1 MFWRGVLGYL
11 PANAVQGVI
20 GLLNI
25 IVFTRVLPPEA
36 YGAYALGFSVMS
48 LVHTVMFT
56 WLESAMARFHA
67 PEAKAGALAEHFA
80 TLLRTYVVLAV
91 TFPMAAAAVLYF
103 WPMRPDLKL
112 AIAAGLASIVFRSLA
127 KIIQEGRRAAGDV
140 GGAARLDM
148 LQTIGGFAL
157 GAGLAVIG
165 FGGGAPLAGMGAASA
180 VSLIFVLPS
189 GLRQARGGRWQA
201 ERIARYAHYALP
213 ISLSLILSL
222 VLATTDRFLLAG
234 YLNETAVGVYHAG
247 YSVANRTLDVVFYW
261 LGMAGGPAAVAAL
274 EHGGRAALER
284 AAREQ
289 ATLMIAVTLPAA
301 IGLALVAHPLAEL
314 MIGPALRDGAA
325 RVTPWIAASAFFS
338 GMTTYYLHMA
348 FTLSRRTTLLFVVMA
363 MPAAANLGFNLLL
376 IPCYGLDGA
385 MWSTTGSFVLG
396 AVASYT
402 LGRRALALPLPWATL
417 GRCLAAAVGMAM
429 AVLALPALGGVVEL
443 ALKAGVGAV
452 VYGALA
458 WLLDAGGAR
467 DQSRRLIGLVQSRL
481 PA

>member
-1 MFWRGVLGYL
+1 
-11 PANAVQGVI
+11 
-20 GLLNI
+20 
-25 IVFTRVLPPEA
+25 
-36 YGAYALGFSVMS
+36 
-48 LVHTVMFT
+48 
-56 WLESAMARFHA
+56 
-67 PEAKAGALAEHFA
+67 
-80 TLLRTYVVLAV
+80 
-91 TFPMAAAAVLYF
+91 
-103 WPMRPDLKL
+103 
-112 AIAAGLASIVFRSLA
+112 
-127 KIIQEGRRAAGDV
+127 
-140 GGAARLDM
+140 
-148 LQTIGGFAL
+148 
-157 GAGLAVIG
+157 
-165 FGGGAPLAGMGAASA
+165 
-180 VSLIFVLPS
+180 
-189 GLRQARGGRWQA
+189 
-201 ERIARYAHYALP
+201 
-213 ISLSLILSL
+213 
-222 VLATTDRFLLAG
+222 
-234 YLNETAVGVYHAG
+234 
-247 YSVANRTLDVVFYW
+247 
-261 LGMAGGPAAVAAL
+261 
-274 EHGGRAALER
+274 
-284 AAREQ
+284 
-289 ATLMIAVTLPAA
+289 
-301 IGLALVAHPLAEL
+301 